1 MSKNYE
7 FKERILE
14 ETKTEMLLKAF
25 LAKMNMFMG
34 EEIAVSTLALRSDMI
49 DSLNEYTSKFENNS
63 NNEIAFLL
71 MRSVLL
77 SNQNNYYIDVI
88 KTKIAFGEYQD
99 VLDLI
104 NFNIAFRKSLTK
116 NLINQSK
123 KTDKELYEELQNKKH
138 VIEDLD
144 NIKFYEHIKE
154 EKIKEYNK
162 LKSK

>member
-1 MSKNYE
+1 MSKNYK

-25 LAKMNMFMG
+25 LTKMNMFMG

-99 VLDLI
+99 ALDLI